1 MNSDIGKML
10 QSEIR
15 DKKRTASGIHH
26 KTGKRGY
33 TGVIRFPHE
42 MLKGKAKKDYKG
54 TGKVVK
60 YNMFDTIMK
69 YTDFR
74 KLPVEKQKHLLVG
87 YRIKHTNKK
96 IMESWSL
103 NNAQYYDKLL
113 PELDIKKSEGR
124 GRRKGVTNKKDANS
138 DTVNALNEVKSD
150 YVIEQQTTVKPI
162 IESTSKPTEAIV
174 SAVATK
180 NQGEN
185 TFVTNEIVFK
195 EDGLHLNLNGTYTPQ
210 QLVRKLEKLAILLDG
225 EENDFKIS
233 LSINELE
240 PTKE

>member
-1 MNSDIGKML
+1 MYTEIEKMF
-10 QSEIR
+10 QAEVR
-15 DKKRTASGIHH
+15 DKKRTASGVHH

-33 TGVIRFPHE
+33 TGVLRFPHE
-42 MLKGKAKKDYKG
+42 TLKGKAKKEYKG

-74 KLPVEKQKHLLVG
+74 NLPIDKQKHLLTG

-96 IMESWSL
+96 IMEAWSL
-103 NNAQYYDKLL
+103 NNVQYYDKLL
-113 PELDIKKSEGR
+113 PELGVKKAEGR
-124 GRRKGVTNKKDANS
+124 GRRQGTTNKKDDNS
-138 DTVNALNEVKSD
+138 AIVTALPEVKPA
-150 YVIEQQTTVKPI
+150 YVSEENVSTPTIEH
-162 IESTSKPTEAIV
+162 TSKPTEAIV
-174 SAVATK
+174 TAAIAEK
-180 NQGEN
+180 QPEN
-185 TFVTNEIVFK
+185 NFVTKESLFK

-225 EENDFKIS
+225 EESDFKIS

-240 PTKE
+240 STKE